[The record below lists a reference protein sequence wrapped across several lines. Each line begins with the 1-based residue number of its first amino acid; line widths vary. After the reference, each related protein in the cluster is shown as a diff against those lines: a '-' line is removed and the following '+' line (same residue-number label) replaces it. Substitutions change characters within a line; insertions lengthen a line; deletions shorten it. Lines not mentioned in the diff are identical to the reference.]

1 MNSLLAYL
9 RLSRPA
15 NIVTAI
21 ADILAGYAVTLAVLH
36 NGIFSEINY
45 EELILLNLATIGLYG
60 GGVIMNDVADYELD
74 KLERPERPLPSGHA
88 SRTGAGI
95 LGMALLIGGII
106 FAYMVSLQSAVIA
119 VIIAV
124 LALFYDF
131 KGKHHKFFGPL
142 NMGLC
147 RGGNLLLGMS
157 ALMLALENYFLLAT
171 IPILYIAAITMISR
185 GEVVG
190 GNRAAIRYAAFMY
203 AIVVIS
209 ICLIAAYFEGRYF
222 LQALGFIIL
231 FAFLIYRPLIKAL
244 QKPEPINIRNSVKTG
259 VISLIVMDAAVA
271 ACFVRWEYALLV
283 LALFPISIF
292 LAKVFAVT

>member
-1 MNSLLAYL
+1 
-9 RLSRPA
+9 
-15 NIVTAI
+15 
-21 ADILAGYAVTLAVLH
+21 
-36 NGIFSEINY
+36 
-45 EELILLNLATIGLYG
+45 
-60 GGVIMNDVADYELD
+60 
-74 KLERPERPLPSGHA
+74 
-88 SRTGAGI
+88 
-95 LGMALLIGGII
+95 
-106 FAYMVSLQSAVIA
+106 
-119 VIIAV
+119 
-124 LALFYDF
+124 
-131 KGKHHKFFGPL
+131 
-142 NMGLC
+142 MGLC

-259 VISLIVMDAAVA
+259 VISLIVMDAAV
-271 ACFVRWEYALLV
+271 
-283 LALFPISIF
+283 
-292 LAKVFAVT
+292 